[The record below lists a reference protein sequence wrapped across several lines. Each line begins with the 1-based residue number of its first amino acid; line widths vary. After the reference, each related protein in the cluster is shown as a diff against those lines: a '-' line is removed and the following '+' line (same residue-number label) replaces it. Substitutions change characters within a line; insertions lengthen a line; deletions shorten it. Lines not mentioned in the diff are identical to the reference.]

1 MKTMSNNPSTQEPAE
16 HSPCLFVIPS
26 SSTSVEITRE
36 FLGKSVSRFIGA
48 VGDNRGFT
56 FAETLAAMLFMAIV
70 VPVMV
75 QGMTVANRVGIAA
88 ERQREAVELADRLL
102 TELVLTDEWRD
113 SERDGDFGED
123 WPGYRWV
130 LSDDTWEADTMRVVS
145 VQVFFKVQGRELS
158 IELTTLADEA
168 EL

>member
-1 MKTMSNNPSTQEPAE
+1 MKKNS
-16 HSPCLFVIPS
+16 
-26 SSTSVEITRE
+26 
-36 FLGKSVSRFIGA
+36 
-48 VGDNRGFT
+48 GFT

-75 QGMTVANRVGIAA
+75 QGMTVASRAGIVA

-102 TELVLTDEWRD
+102 TELVLTGDWRD
-113 SERDGDFGED
+113 SESEGDFGED

-130 LSDDTWEADTMRVVS
+130 LSDGEWEEDTMLVVS
-145 VQVFFKVQGRELS
+145 VEVFFQVRGREHSL
-158 IELTTLADEA
+158 ELTTLVDEA

>member
-1 MKTMSNNPSTQEPAE
+1 MKTMKKNS
-16 HSPCLFVIPS
+16 
-26 SSTSVEITRE
+26 
-36 FLGKSVSRFIGA
+36 
-48 VGDNRGFT
+48 GFT

-75 QGMTVANRVGIAA
+75 QGMTVASRAGLVA

-102 TELVLTDEWRD
+102 TELVLTGDWRD
-113 SERDGDFGED
+113 SESEGDFGED

-130 LSDDTWEADTMRVVS
+130 LSDREWEEDTMLVVS
-145 VQVFFKVQGRELS
+145 VEVFFKVRGREHSL
-158 IELTTLADEA
+158 ELTTLVDEA

>member
-1 MKTMSNNPSTQEPAE
+1 MTTMSNCPSTEEPAE

-26 SSTSVEITRE
+26 ILTPVEMARE
-36 FLGKSVSRFIGA
+36 FFGKSVSRFIGV
-48 VGDNRGFT
+48 VGDNRGFS

-130 LSDDTWEADTMRVVS
+130 LSDDTWEEDAMRVVS

-158 IELTTLADEA
+158 VELTTLADEA